1 MTVFGL
7 MWFGANAMGHAP
19 LSQWD
24 DEMFYYRTG
33 IAINWWK
40 KGVGKSN

>member
-1 MTVFGL
+1 METMTVFGL
-7 MWFGANAMGHAP
+7 MWFGSEA
-19 LSQWD
+19 LKWD

-40 KGVGKSN
+40 KGVGKQSL